1 MKHGIA
7 RTKEMTEKYRIYRSE
22 QAADYSESFS
32 FDLSKE
38 NILHEGTHWAVIPN
52 DFPYD
57 QVFDVHHL
65 LIPKRVFAFASDMT
79 TEEFDELQ
87 QLKIDLDKY
96 YDSVMENLYEGRS
109 VHKHFHLQL
118 CVWKRV
124 DD

>member
-7 RTKEMTEKYRIYRSE
+7 RTKEMVEKYRAYRSE
-22 QAADYSESFS
+22 KGADYSENFS
-32 FDLSKE
+32 FDLSGE
-38 NILHEGTHWAVIPN
+38 NILHEGKYWAVIPN

-57 QVFDVHHL
+57 QVFETHHL
-65 LIPKRVFAFASDMT
+65 LIPKRVFPFASDMT
-79 TEEFDELQ
+79 KEEFDELQ
-87 QLKIDLDKY
+87 KMKIDLDKY

-118 CVWKRV
+118 FVWKRV